1 MSKIT
6 TLPIKELYRLD
17 SIREEYNLP
26 KVHHEVFTIPDYQ
39 RGYRWEAEI
48 HVKAL
53 LKDVLDFMHMNRNV
67 DDRYCLQPIVV
78 THSSN
83 IQGAWEVID
92 GQQRLITLYL
102 LLHALGLPS
111 FELIFE
117 ARSKSNDFLSNL
129 IKYDTTN
136 HDDPDFHFMSEAWMK
151 IKQWLK
157 ENDDKEPGFDLEYKP
172 VLWKNVNVIWYD
184 IESSMRDTNIDVFN
198 RLNIGKI
205 PLNDAELV
213 KALLLSKIKGV
224 YKDSVELT
232 MRQSEI
238 NNEWHRIEI
247 ELRKPQKWGFL
258 TGNINK
264 EYDSHIEFLFDLM
277 AKNPDNGSDRQ
288 SYTTYLW
295 FETQINSAG
304 RNPTLQGEKAI
315 ELWKQVKEAYARVNS
330 WFCENYNSETDIYH
344 YVGYLLASRK
354 AHIQNLYLN
363 SFGKTR
369 KEFKHYLKELVK
381 NTIKDVKLD
390 ELKYDENKETIKII
404 LLLFNVLSCEKIADG
419 MYNRFPFDRY
429 NDIANESSERRGWSL
444 EHIFAQNSQNPM
456 KEPKAALRW
465 LDDTYASIKNINN
478 VIKVHKRNEQGEQ
491 ENVVIDLTEL
501 KEQIELMRYKKPNTL
516 DLDAF
521 NDLKNRIN
529 AVFGESDRHPLSNLA
544 LLSTKDNSTLNNA
557 IFPTKRDRI
566 IELEKNGRFI
576 PPCTR
581 NVFLKFYSPSDS
593 QPYYWSEDD
602 QEAYLR
608 EIKKTINDFMKI

>member
-247 ELRKPQKWGFL
+247 ELRQPQKWGFL

-295 FETQINSAG
+295 FENQINSAG

>member
-129 IKYDTTN
+129 IEYDTTN

-295 FETQINSAG
+295 FENQINSAG

>member
-78 THSSN
+78 TQSSN

-129 IKYDTTN
+129 IEYDTTN

-295 FETQINSAG
+295 FENQINSAG